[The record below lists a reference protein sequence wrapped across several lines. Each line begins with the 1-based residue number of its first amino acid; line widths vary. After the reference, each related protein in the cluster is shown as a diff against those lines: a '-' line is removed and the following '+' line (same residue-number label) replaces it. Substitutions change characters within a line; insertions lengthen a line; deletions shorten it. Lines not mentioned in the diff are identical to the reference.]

1 MGNVNNC
8 LINNVRFDEIN
19 IKPDKNNEIENQNN
33 ITNINKVNKAN
44 YFNNKFKFE
53 TVNEENINQN
63 EKIPN
68 DNITKITLKQD
79 KNNILKISP
88 PNTININEN
97 QNNINFNNVRYSN
110 NGILLDN
117 NVLFNSVRKSH
128 HSRKSYE
135 KNSFNENKNS
145 IEKKN
150 LEIKDNF
157 TQDNFNFSEN
167 NFGSNKIMN
176 TEEESDNLII
186 LDYNIQKE
194 KMNAQNN
201 INVNNINGY
210 NNNDGFFQND
220 KKIND
225 TNPDGKEENI
235 VNNFDFNNKNLIS
248 DNNNINKENY
258 NTFMK
263 NYKSNSKVKDDEN
276 KNDINEQTQKS
287 DKTLKND
294 FIETTNIFK
303 NGIPYSKPK
312 LNLYTNDN
320 FPLNNKVNNLI
331 NNGKEELNKNN
342 KDNDA
347 FFISK
352 KNEEIIESNNKN
364 NFNNDVEES
373 NYISNVRKINS
384 PEDEEEGEGDDKNNK
399 NDYNINNKF
408 NQEII
413 HQKDSGE
420 INQENE
426 ENMNDDTGLNKNKI
440 LFQTESINNNQ
451 DANANLNNVNNEY
464 NYNSNSLFNSK
475 ELNEG
480 INSPIIKDKNRYFPS
495 NENSISINKR
505 YFDNNYPLNNNLND
519 EDIDELQKQLIT
531 QSEPKDKDSELEITS
546 KKPERFEEANPINY
560 NTNQKLPVNNTD
572 YLNEETKTELT
583 SEMKNKVY
591 QKKNWKK
598 IPINN
603 LLEQKVEIIN
613 NADLISQENNI
624 NINPEDL
631 LTPIKT
637 PNKIY
642 KKKYINN
649 TNDHFQKK
657 EIKNNENENN
667 NEILNNKNDNEE
679 YEEFKDFDW
688 DEWKRFYPADDRF
701 FKFPKEGIVHNQEL
715 NDPKKE
721 ELYKGDLNSNG
732 EKYGYGKF
740 ISPTLKRIGMWKK
753 NNFTG
758 WGREIRQNGDIYEGK
773 FINGKLNGKG
783 IYKNKIKNLT
793 YIGDFINSERHGK
806 GELFTKEYHYNG
818 DFIKNKFEGKGK
830 IELYNEGEYEGD
842 FKNGLFDGKGMLRWK
857 DGSFY
862 KGELSKGKQD
872 GYGEETDKDGNIYK
886 GYYSKGNKNGEGKFI
901 TNDGNVYKCFFKDGK
916 AIKNVDNN

>member
-19 IKPDKNNEIENQNN
+19 IKPDKNNEKENQNN

-53 TVNEENINQN
+53 TVNEENMNQN

-210 NNNDGFFQND
+210 NNNDGFIQNT
-220 KKIND
+220 KKINGI
-225 TNPDGKEENI
+225 NPDVKEENI

-331 NNGKEELNKNN
+331 NNGKEEQNKNN

-352 KNEEIIESNNKN
+352 KNEEFIESNNKN
-364 NFNNDVEES
+364 NFNNDFEES

-420 INQENE
+420 INQENQ
-426 ENMNDDTGLNKNKI
+426 ENMNDYTGLNKNKI

-464 NYNSNSLFNSK
+464 NNYNSNSLFNSK

-519 EDIDELQKQLIT
+519 DDIDELQKQLIT

-546 KKPERFEEANPINY
+546 KKPERFEEVNQINH
-560 NTNQKLPVNNTD
+560 NTNQKLPANTD

-657 EIKNNENENN
+657 EIKNNENEKD

-715 NDPKKE
+715 NDPEKE

-783 IYKNKIKNLT
+783 IFKNKIKNLT